1 MKHLFIDTSTR
12 DLTLAI
18 SSLDEIFSLVSSNKT
33 NEHSK
38 WALVKLNE
46 AFEEAKMVPAD
57 IDRIIIVNGPGS
69 FTGIRIGVT
78 IAKTYAWSLKKD
90 IISISSLLANA
101 MSYDGYD
108 YYVSILD
115 ARRNHVY
122 AGIYDK
128 EYNAI
133 LDEQYISID
142 ELNNYIEK
150 LYGNKVIVGD
160 ININYEVKPI
170 KLNILKIINYCS
182 SQPLDNVHLLKP
194 RYLKMVEAEE
204 KKREEVLYD

>member
-1 MKHLFIDTSTR
+1 MKCLFIDTSTR
-12 DLTLAI
+12 VLTISI
-18 SSLDEIFSLVSSNKT
+18 SSLDEIFSLVSSNNT

-38 WALVKLNE
+38 WALVKMKE
-46 AFEEAKMVPAD
+46 AFREAKMMPTD
-57 IDRIIIVNGPGS
+57 IDRIIVVNGPGS

-108 YYVSILD
+108 YYISILD
-115 ARRNHVY
+115 ARRDHVY

-128 EYNAI
+128 EYKSVI
-133 LDEQYISID
+133 DEQYISID
-142 ELNNYIEK
+142 ELNNHIDK
-150 LYGNKVIVGD
+150 LQGSKVIVGD
-160 ININYEVKPI
+160 IQINNEVKPI
-170 KLNILKIINYCS
+170 NLNILKIVNYCS
-182 SQPLDNVHLLKP
+182 TQPLDNAHQLKP

-204 KKREEVLYD
+204 KKGSMT